1 MVRFLDYCSLQ
12 EGDRGSQLELSA
24 APTAGTR
31 IRTRVSFP
39 KGRTPMVSKKQKIQS
54 LIGILYLSSALF
66 VGTAL
71 DGQIPLTPPDQ
82 IEYPTAD
89 GELRDWIEQQL
100 GSIGD
105 VRKVGRADLER
116 IFYFVDSGIAGAE
129 FHLKTYPESPARA
142 RVLYLLARLLYLNV
156 DRQLVLADKTNEIE
170 WGARFSEVEKAAFL
184 GEYRERIFSLIAA
197 ALALDPSPATIAGL
211 RETRG
216 EILFRMKQPQAA
228 AREFEVAIEA
238 HPENPALAENYI
250 KLGEAHL
257 SIGAYEEVER
267 VARAALEKFPRSTLW
282 PHFFWYLAKAYRHQG
297 KSEEALEAWSQILPI
312 LEAGAAGKPLVLA
325 QNYVVP
331 ERYRIDYGRYA
342 DRAGF
347 YRGFYLYALG
357 RVEEAHKAF
366 QDYTDGLHAR
376 IGEGQTLGMDIKA
389 YLDFQA
395 DPMER
400 RLSLLQGEK
409 LPPLKDVLRWLVP
422 PKADAPEE
430 GVRIR
435 IFSSARNMT
444 DRRQALVSLLEQLRQ
459 EYSEQ
464 GLRIEWVALSLSDK
478 QQSVDK
484 ERATAGALA
493 LRNNLDEW
501 AIGIDVGYDAAAH
514 TEHFV
519 QPGSGTMFVTD
530 QEGRMAWQ
538 LIDPMG
544 WDEGLIRSVI
554 ARLIDPDSSSSDRGD

>member
-1 MVRFLDYCSLQ
+1 MN
-12 EGDRGSQLELSA
+12 SA
-24 APTAGTR
+24 
-31 IRTRVSFP
+31 
-39 KGRTPMVSKKQKIQS
+39 KQNIPS
-54 LIGILYLSSALF
+54 LIGVLCLTFSLF
-66 VGTAL
+66 VGATVE
-71 DGQIPLTPPDQ
+71 GQIPLTPADK

-89 GELRDWIEQQL
+89 GELKDWIEEQL
-100 GSIGD
+100 ASIGD
-105 VRKVGRADLER
+105 VRKVGRADLEQ

-129 FHLKTYPESPARA
+129 YHSKTYPESPARA

-184 GEYRERIFSLIAA
+184 GEYRARIFSLIGK
-197 ALALDPSPATIAGL
+197 ALALDPAPDTIAGL
-211 RETRG
+211 HETRG
-216 EILFRMKQPQAA
+216 EILVRMKQPQAA
-228 AREFEVAIEA
+228 ASDFEVAIEVY
-238 HPENPALAENYI
+238 PENPTLAENYI

-297 KSEEALEAWSQILPI
+297 KSAEALEAWSQVLPI

-357 RVEEAHKAF
+357 EVEAAHQAF
-366 QDYTDGLHAR
+366 QDYTDSLHAR
-376 IGEGQTLGMDIKA
+376 IADGKTLGMDIKA

-400 RLSLLQGEK
+400 RISLLQGEK
-409 LPPLKDVLRWLVP
+409 LPSLKDLLRWLIP
-422 PKADAPEE
+422 PKADVPEE

-435 IFSSARNMT
+435 LFSSARNVI
-444 DRRQALVSLLEQLRQ
+444 DRRHALVTLLEELRQ
-459 EYSEQ
+459 EYSDQ

-484 ERATAGALA
+484 ERATAGAFA
-493 LRNNLDEW
+493 LRNNLEEW
-501 AIGIDVGYDAAAH
+501 SIGIDVGYNAAAH

-519 QPGSGTMFVTD
+519 QPGSGTMFITD

-538 LIDPMG
+538 LIDPMA
-544 WDEGLIRSVI
+544 WDEGLIRSVL
-554 ARLIDPDSSSSDRGD
+554 ARLIDPSSSSSDQGD